1 MKITRFALICAF
13 ALSLPV
19 IANADTVNSEAM
31 NGVAHLQEEWARIKY
46 QMTDEKQQ
54 LDAVHQLEAEG
65 ERLLSLYPDSPEV
78 MIWQGIVLSTD
89 AGIVRGISA
98 LGKVN
103 DARDLFEKS
112 IALDPTALE
121 GSAYTSLGSL
131 YYQVPPW
138 PLAFGSDSKAEEFL
152 KKALELNPDGI
163 DPNYFYGDFLL
174 QNDHYAEARVYLEK
188 ALNAPDRPS
197 RASADAGR
205 RGEIAKALK
214 EIAQEISKN

>member
-1 MKITRFALICAF
+1 M
-13 ALSLPV
+13 
-19 IANADTVNSEAM
+19 
-31 NGVAHLQEEWARIKY
+31 
-46 QMTDEKQQ
+46 
-54 LDAVHQLEAEG
+54 
-65 ERLLSLYPDSPEV
+65 
-78 MIWQGIVLSTD
+78 
-89 AGIVRGISA
+89 RGISA

-112 IALDPTALE
+112 IALDPTALD

-174 QNDHYAEARVYLEK
+174 QNDHYAEAKVYLEK
-188 ALNAPDRPS
+188 ALNAPERPS

-205 RGEIAKALK
+205 RAEIAKALN
-214 EIAQEISKN
+214 EIAQEVSKN